1 MVSPETCNLCCCV
14 TVAAGCRQEKWQAKR
29 NRKRLKSDS
38 ETLLHVV
45 RGHTHI
51 SARDRASSSER
62 LNCFGRNPF
71 NLSLKKALACRRS
84 SAAIS
89 SWCLYFFNSIPRRF
103 YLLWDH
109 YFD

>member
-1 MVSPETCNLCCCV
+1 MLLRDGRGRVSP
-14 TVAAGCRQEKWQAKR
+14 EKWQAKR

-38 ETLLHVV
+38 ETLLT
-45 RGHTHI
+45 RRKRTYPHI
-51 SARDRASSSER
+51 RAGPEEQQR
-62 LNCFGRNPF
+62 PAKFALVENPF

-89 SWCLYFFNSIPRRF
+89 SWGLYFFNSIPRLF